1 MLAALLALHE
11 SYAPERSALLLET
24 RDDEKNERDDEAD
37 RHSIAIKRG
46 APRPP
51 AAT

>member
-1 MLAALLALHE
+1 VLAALLALHE

-37 RHSIAIKRG
+37 RPQHRD
-46 APRPP
+46 
-51 AAT
+51 